1 MVYVTLHWLI
11 PSFNPQGTNIGLTVI
26 QHCRHW
32 PNNKSTFV
40 IMSAI
45 MCKQLHNQKA
55 TFYLA
60 NIVKTSDDIF
70 DVAYDKCNLFLDL
83 AVYIT

>member
-1 MVYVTLHWLI
+1 
-11 PSFNPQGTNIGLTVI
+11 
-26 QHCRHW
+26 
-32 PNNKSTFV
+32 
-40 IMSAI
+40 MSAI
-45 MCKQLHNQKA
+45 MCKQLHKQEA

-83 AVYIT
+83 AVYITQYIFNDIVMPELF